1 MDQYT
6 FNRRNPLI
14 VCSALTLRRRLARRA
29 APLVLAGLGLIL
41 GGCASLSGG
50 APQAEDIVR
59 ERAQIRWNA
68 QVAGDWKKAY
78 SLSAPSYRAV
88 VSPDQHR
95 ARLGGA
101 AQWVAAE
108 VVSVSCEAESCA
120 VRVRLDFRPVVGP
133 RVGDSASTYVTE
145 RWVREEGQW
154 WLFQRL

>member
-1 MDQYT
+1 MFTAST
-6 FNRRNPLI
+6 FRH
-14 VCSALTLRRRLARRA
+14 RLGRLL
-29 APLVLAGLGLIL
+29 APVLLLGASLVL

-50 APQAEDIVR
+50 SASTEEIVR
-59 ERAQIRWNA
+59 ERAQNRWNA

-88 VSPDQHR
+88 VTPNQHR

-120 VRVRLDFRPVVGP
+120 VRVRLEFRPVIGP
-133 RVGDSASTYVTE
+133 RVGESASTFVTE
-145 RWVREEGQW
+145 RWVREDGEW